1 MVPGMDQLGST
12 IETVIAAV
20 RAGDLDELLAQ
31 HAKARDV
38 PKAKRAA

>member
-1 MVPGMDQLGST
+1 MDQLVPT

-31 HAKARDV
+31 QTKARDV
-38 PKAKRAA
+38 PKTKRAA